1 MNEFAKTRP
10 ALEAG
15 TVIQLTPSTTIVQGR
30 TWQCNCIVVRK
41 GNHALAGDG
50 SWNPA
55 DVATIASMVEGLDT
69 HLLIT
74 HGDIDH
80 CTCIGA
86 CRQARVVGSPGTEA
100 RIASG
105 SAGHDLKNEATKW
118 GLAFE
123 GEPRIDLVV
132 KPDERVRL
140 GEWMVRTVEATGHA
154 GDGTAYLIEEE
165 GIFLVGDY
173 LMASQHPMVWW
184 SLRHALRTTE
194 RLLKTMESTDL
205 QWVVPGHGP
214 ALTAAQAKAIAE
226 EDIVYLDKV
235 ERAAND
241 AQRLG
246 YTKREW
252 HLAVESVPVPRP
264 CAPDIEMLCPRLLN
278 AAATFRDRKVDGNL
292 PWVMDMA

>member
-1 MNEFAKTRP
+1 MNDLAKIRP

-15 TVIQLTPSTTIVQGR
+15 TIIQLTPSTTLVQGKI
-30 TWQCNCIVVRK
+30 WQCNCIVVRK
-41 GNHALAGDG
+41 GRHALAGDG

-55 DVATIASMVEGLDT
+55 DVETIASMVDGLDT

-86 CRQARVVGSPGTEA
+86 CRHARVVGSPVTA
-100 RIASG
+100 NRVASG
-105 SAGHDLKNEATKW
+105 SAGHDLKTEAAKW
-118 GLAFE
+118 GLSFP
-123 GEPRIDLVV
+123 GEPRIDLTVE
-132 KPDERVRL
+132 PDQRVQL
-140 GEWMVRTVEATGHA
+140 GEWTVRTIEAAGHA

-173 LMASQHPMVWW
+173 LMSSQHPMAWW

-194 RLLKTMESTDL
+194 RLLRVIETTDME
-205 QWVVPGHGP
+205 WIVPGHGP
-214 ALTAAQAKAIAE
+214 ALSPAQAREVAEQDIA
-226 EDIVYLDKV
+226 YLDRV
-235 ERAAND
+235 DRVADE

-278 AAATFRDRKVDGNL
+278 ASATFRDRETDGNL
-292 PWVMDMA
+292 PWIMDMA